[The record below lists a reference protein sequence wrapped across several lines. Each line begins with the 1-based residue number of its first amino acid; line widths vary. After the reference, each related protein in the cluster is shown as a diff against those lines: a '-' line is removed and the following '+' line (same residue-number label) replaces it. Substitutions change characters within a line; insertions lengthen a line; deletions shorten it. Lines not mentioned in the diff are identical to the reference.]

1 MSSDDP
7 TRRLRATEPVAYRDA
22 QELLFREQVRDRLRS
37 LTTSVALLAVLAV
50 AALGVA
56 IWALLSTQD
65 DGGTQA
71 ASVSRVRALE
81 NHVDALAADVKNAA
95 SQNDLQRLNRRE
107 QELAGKVDALDKQ
120 ATQTSDDLDTVTS
133 DVDTLKQD
141 VQDLQQRVDALEQ
154 GSAAPPP

>member
-7 TRRLRATEPVAYRDA
+7 TRRLRPAEPVAYTDA
-22 QELLFREQVRDRLRS
+22 DELLFREEVRDRLRS

-56 IWALLSTQD
+56 IWALLSNQD
-65 DGGTQA
+65 SGGPQG

-81 NHVDALAADVKNAA
+81 DRVDALAADVKNAA
-95 SQNDLQRLNRRE
+95 SKDDLQQLNRRE
-107 QELAGKVDALDKQ
+107 QELADKVDALDKQ
-120 ATQTSDDLDTVTS
+120 ATQTADDLDTVTN

-141 VQDLQQRVDALEQ
+141 VDDLKTRVDALEQ
-154 GSAAPPP
+154 SGTAPPP